1 MSPKT
6 GADHQTGQA
15 EPRPGPPEPA
25 PGASPPSSR
34 RAPGT
39 LLTHPVALVA
49 LGLLLLNDWVL
60 KPSAGFRALG
70 SGAGGWVT
78 GKLSDASGLVVG
90 PLVVGAA
97 LGWLTARLAPGWYAT
112 NRGSRAIAA
121 IAIAVVVVPFVA
133 CKLSPAVAAQ
143 CAHWL
148 SLFGRPAHIVCDPSD
163 LLVLPF
169 AALAAWLLL
178 PRRR

>member
-6 GADHQTGQA
+6 GADRLLSPA
-15 EPRPGPPEPA
+15 SPGPGLEAGPATEPPTSRRS
-25 PGASPPSSR
+25 PGA
-34 RAPGT
+34 
-39 LLTHPVALVA
+39 LLTHPIALVA

-70 SGAGGWVT
+70 GGAGGWIT

-90 PLVVGAA
+90 PLLVGAA

-112 NRGSRAIAA
+112 QRGSRAIAA

-148 SLFGRPAHIVCDPSD
+148 TLFGRPAHIVCDPSD

-169 AALAAWLLL
+169 AAIAASLLT
-178 PRRR
+178 RR